1 MLNKPEPTCL
11 VIADLSGYTG
21 YLAAVELDHAQD
33 ILADLID
40 TVVGALRPTFRL
52 AKLEGD
58 AAFMY
63 SVTETIDGPALMDTI
78 ERTYFAFRRRL
89 RDIARASRC
98 DCNACIRIPDL
109 DLKVL
114 AHHGLVVRQKMAGRE
129 ELVGSD
135 VIVAHRLL
143 KNDIEAVTGIAAYAA
158 YSAACLGAMGADP
171 VALGL
176 VAHRQAYE
184 HLGEVELW
192 VADLEAAWTAETE
205 RARVT
210 VPDEELFVAMDIEL
224 PAPPAIAWDFLTAP
238 SQRTRWQTGTIQI
251 IEDLGGGRRGAGTVN
266 HCVHGK
272 DAVVEE
278 ILDWRPA
285 EYLTLNTLM
294 PVPGAPKLKMQEVLD
309 PVGDDR
315 TLLHFRFARPR
326 AAKDRAFL
334 EAVLPQVGPQ
344 FERWLGTLAEM
355 LAEEMA
361 ERRRTAA
368 GAPEPAV
375 PASAARFL
383 TEPVR
388 SGVDSGAARSS
399 SS

>member
-63 SVTETIDGPALMDTI
+63 AGMEAIDGPALMDTL

-89 RDIARASRC
+89 RDIGQASAC

-109 DLKVL
+109 DLKIL
-114 AHHGLVVRQKMAGRE
+114 AHHGLVVRQRMAGRE

-143 KNDIEAVTGIAAYAA
+143 KNDIEATTGIAAYAA
-158 YSAACLGAMGADP
+158 YTGACIAAMGADP

-176 VAHRQAYE
+176 TAHRQAYE

-192 VADLEAAWTAETE
+192 VADLGAAWTAEMD

-210 VPDEELFVAMDIEL
+210 IADRELFAEFHVEVPSS
-224 PAPPAIAWDFLTAP
+224 PATAWDYLTSP
-238 SQRTRWQTGTIQI
+238 SRRLLWQTGTIKI
-251 IEDLGGGRRGAGTVN
+251 IEDLGNGRRGTGTVN

-272 DAVVEE
+272 AAVVEE
-278 ILDWRPA
+278 ILDWRPF
-285 EYLTLNTLM
+285 EYVTLNTLL
-294 PVPGAPKLKMQEVLD
+294 PIPGAPKLKSQETLE
-309 PVGDDR
+309 PLGDDR
-315 TLLHFRFARPR
+315 TMVQFRFARPR
-326 AAKDRAFL
+326 LAKDRAFF
-334 EAVLPQVGPQ
+334 EAILPDITPQ
-344 FERWLGTLAEM
+344 FEGWLNALAQVIGDEMDRRLAEGVV
-355 LAEEMA
+355 AE
-361 ERRRTAA
+361 
-368 GAPEPAV
+368 PDV
-375 PASAARFL
+375 PASAARFI
-383 TEPVR
+383 TEPVHR
-388 SGVDSGAARSS
+388 PVDSGLARSS

>member
-1 MLNKPEPTCL
+1 MLNKPDPTCL

-40 TVVGALRPTFRL
+40 TVVGTLRPTFRL

-63 SVTETIDGPALMDTI
+63 VVTDAIDGPALMDTI

-89 RDIARASRC
+89 RDITRASRC

-114 AHHGLVVRQKMAGRE
+114 AHQGLVVRQRMAGRE

-143 KNDIEAVTGIAAYAA
+143 KNEIEASTGIAAYAA
-158 YSAACLGAMGADP
+158 YTGAAIAAMGADP
-171 VALGL
+171 AALGL
-176 VAHRQAYE
+176 SAHRQAYE
-184 HLGEVELW
+184 HLGEIDLW
-192 VADLEAAWTAETE
+192 VADLELAWTAELD

-210 VPDEELFVAMDIEL
+210 VPDNELRVVLDVEL
-224 PAPPAIAWDFLTAP
+224 AAPPAIVWDFITSPAL
-238 SQRTRWQTGTIQI
+238 RTRWQTGTIQI

-272 DAVVEE
+272 NAVVEE
-278 ILDWRPA
+278 ILDWRPF
-285 EYLTLNTLM
+285 EYVTLNSLL
-294 PVPGAPKLKMQEVLD
+294 PIPGAPKLKSQQVLE
-309 PVGDDR
+309 PLDDGR
-315 TLLHFRFARPR
+315 TRLHYRFARPR
-326 AAKDRAFL
+326 SAKDRAFFD
-334 EAVLPQVGPQ
+334 AVLPTVKPQ
-344 FERWLGTLAEM
+344 FEGWLATLTDVLAAEM
-355 LAEEMA
+355 RD
-361 ERRRTAA
+361 RRNGAP
-368 GAPEPAV
+368 APEPEV
-375 PASAARFL
+375 PVSAARFL

-388 SGVDSGAARSS
+388 GGVDSGASDSS
-399 SS
+399 ST

>member
-58 AAFMY
+58 AAFMFA
-63 SVTETIDGPALMDTI
+63 VTDAIDGSALMDMV

-114 AHHGLVVRQKMAGRE
+114 AHHGLVVRQRMAGRE

-143 KNDIEAVTGIAAYAA
+143 KNDIVATTGIAAYAA
-158 YSAACLGAMGADP
+158 YTGACIAAMGTDP

-176 VAHRQAYE
+176 TPQRQAYE
-184 HLGEVELW
+184 HLGEVDLW
-192 VADLEAAWTAETE
+192 VEDLGAAWTAELD

-210 VPDEELFVAMDIEL
+210 IPDSELAVSLDIEL
-224 PAPPAIAWDFLTAP
+224 PAQPAIVWEYLTSP
-238 SQRTRWQTGTIQI
+238 TLRLLWQSGTIRI
-251 IEDLGGGRRGAGTVN
+251 VEDIGSGRRGAGTVN
-266 HCVHGK
+266 HCMHGK
-272 DAVVEE
+272 AAVVEE
-278 ILDWRPA
+278 ILDWRPF
-285 EYLTLNTLM
+285 EYVTLNSLM
-294 PVPGAPKLKMQEVLD
+294 PIPGAPKLKSQQVLE
-309 PVGDDR
+309 PLGDDR
-315 TLLHFRFARPR
+315 TLVHFRFGRPR
-326 AAKDRAFL
+326 SAKDRAFL
-334 EAVLPQVGPQ
+334 EAVLPEIGPQ
-344 FERWLGTLAEM
+344 FQGWLATLAEV
-355 LAEEMA
+355 LTAEM
-361 ERRRTAA
+361 ERRRREPAV
-368 GAPEPAV
+368 PEPEV

-383 TEPVR
+383 TEPVHA
-388 SGVDSGAARSS
+388 GVDSGSTRSS

>member
-1 MLNKPEPTCL
+1 MLNSPEPACL

-58 AAFMY
+58 AAFMCAL
-63 SVTETIDGPALMDTI
+63 TESLDGQALMDTI

-89 RDIARASRC
+89 RDIGLASRC

-114 AHHGLVVRQKMAGRE
+114 AHHGLVVRQRMAGRE

-143 KNDIEAVTGIAAYAA
+143 KNDIEARTGIAAYAA
-158 YSAACLGAMGADP
+158 YTGACIAAMGVDP
-171 VALGL
+171 AALGL

-184 HLGEVELW
+184 HLGEVGVW
-192 VADLEAAWTAETE
+192 VTDLEAAWNAELE

-210 VPDEELFVAMDIEL
+210 VPDKELSVALDMEL
-224 PAPPAIAWDFLTAP
+224 PAPPAIAWDFITSPAH
-238 SQRTRWQTGTIQI
+238 RTRWQTGTIRI
-251 IEDLGGGRRGAGTVN
+251 VEDLGSGRRGAGTVN

-278 ILDWRPA
+278 ILDWRPY
-285 EYLTLNTLM
+285 EYVTLNSLL
-294 PVPGAPKLKMQEVLD
+294 PVPGAPKLRSQQVLE
-309 PVGDDR
+309 PLGDDR
-315 TLLHFRFARPR
+315 TMLHYRFARPR
-326 AAKDRAFL
+326 AARDRAFL
-334 EAVLPQVGPQ
+334 EAVLPEVGPQ
-344 FERWLGTLAEM
+344 FQRWLATLAEV
-355 LAEEMA
+355 LAVEME
-361 ERRRTAA
+361 ERRRAATAA
-368 GAPEPAV
+368 EPDL
-375 PASAARFL
+375 PISAARFL

-388 SGVDSGAARSS
+388 AGVDSAPNPSS